1 MEISTRKQRSV
12 QVIRLKG
19 PLRLG
24 PAMEDFQKTMRG
36 FLAEGELNFVLVLND
51 VPMIDSSG
59 IGELIRTQK
68 ICKEEG
74 GDIKLVAP
82 GKFVL
87 HTMNLVK
94 ITELF
99 DIHPDEDAAVD
110 AFGDV
115 A

>member
-1 MEISTRKQRSV
+1 MEISVRKQRSV

-24 PAMEDFQKTMRG
+24 PAVEDFKKTLRG
-36 FLAEGELNFVLVLND
+36 FVAEGEVNLVLVLNE

-68 ICKEEG
+68 TCKEEG
-74 GDIKLVAP
+74 GDIKLVEP

-99 DIHPDEDAAVD
+99 DIHPDENAAVE
-110 AFGDV
+110 AFGDD